1 MRPSRVVATAVF
13 PSKGF
18 ECDMWACFMQPQ
30 CWSDKLLNLSLSKKQ
45 LIDLLVHKVAHSST
59 GVILLHYVNLLT
71 QIVFVFAAISLSFC
85 NWNKDLK
92 GNYLW
97 SKNWSS
103 VCFYFQGSQ
112 HIELL
117 DLQGT
122 CLPIVPQSIFV
133 CLLALLHP
141 LMHKAYSRSN

>member
-1 MRPSRVVATAVF
+1 MRPSRVVAAAVF
-13 PSKGF
+13 PSNGF
-18 ECDMWACFMQPQ
+18 EWDMWACVMQPQ
-30 CWSDKLLNLSLSKKQ
+30 CWPNKLLTLSLSKKQ
-45 LIDLLVHKVAHSST
+45 LMDLLVQGCPFQHWSDFTSLCQFTHK
-59 GVILLHYVNLLT
+59 
-71 QIVFVFAAISLSFC
+71 IVFIFAAISHSFC

-112 HIELL
+112 HVELL

-122 CLPIVPQSIFV
+122 CLHIVPQSIFV

-141 LMHKAYSRSN
+141 LMHKAYSISN